1 MNYDLGL
8 VRTDRGRRIELGR
21 EVPVSA
27 AAAWT
32 VLSEVAYWNAWG
44 PPVTDV
50 EYPDERVSPQTSGH
64 VRVFGL
70 FWVPF
75 RIETV
80 DGMEWTW
87 SVRGMTPPADGHGV
101 EDLGDGHSRVF
112 LQLPLWAPWYLLV
125 CAVALRRLGKVAR
138 QEGSRH

>member
-8 VRTDRGRRIELGR
+8 VRTDRGRRIEIGR
-21 EVPVSA
+21 EIATSA
-27 AAAWT
+27 PAAWT
-32 VLSEVAYWNAWG
+32 VLSGVSHWNAWG

-50 EYPDERVSPQTSGH
+50 EYPDERVSPQTSGR
-64 VRVFGL
+64 VRVFGR

-87 SVRGMTPPADGHGV
+87 SVRGLTPPADGHGV
-101 EDLGDGHSRVF
+101 EELGEDRSRVF

-125 CAVALRRLGKVAR
+125 CVLALRNIGRAAR
-138 QEGSRH
+138 REHSQH